1 MLKVQGL
8 RWGGVALLAALLA
21 VPEPAAAG
29 GRAASTRSDGGVSS
43 RGGSSGGGSSSGGSS
58 SGVSSR
64 SSGGSSG
71 RVAVPRSSGSGERS
85 GGGSA
90 PSSSYSGRSGGGSD
104 DTRVAVPRSGDSGY
118 DVRDRTHGRYN
129 PGRGHDRT
137 VVVGGWWVDP
147 WYYGPHWGLWSSWWW
162 PWRPAY
168 PGYGYY
174 DDYDRYGAREQ
185 GYGALDLDLWPE
197 EVEVWVDGERIGTAD
212 DFDGFP
218 SFLWLPHGTYDVAF
232 YLPGFK
238 TLARQYSIYSGVI
251 VDVEDRMERGESVH
265 PNDLASTSTVN
276 RDARI
281 QRNRERE
288 EAARAREEW
297 RERRDRREPA
307 VDDEDLPV
315 EDGRE
320 AVGRLHLRVSPG
332 DASVY
337 LDGNFVGTG
346 REVEQLSAGL
356 VLSPGT
362 HRVEVVRPG
371 YEPEEVSF
379 DSDPG
384 EALEL
389 RVDLDED

>member
-8 RWGGVALLAALLA
+8 RWWGVALLAALLA
-21 VPEPAAAG
+21 VPQVASAA

-64 SSGGSSG
+64 SSGSGSG
-71 RVAVPRSSGSGERS
+71 RVAVPRSGGERS
-85 GGGSA
+85 SGSPA
-90 PSSSYSGRSGGGSD
+90 ASASASGSRSGG
-104 DTRVAVPRSGDSGY
+104 DTRVAVPRSSGGQE
-118 DVRDRTHGRYN
+118 VRDRTQGRYQ

-137 VVVGGWWVDP
+137 VIVGGWWVDP

-162 PWRPAY
+162 PWRPVY
-168 PGYGYY
+168 RGYGYY
-174 DDYDRYGAREQ
+174 DDYGRYDGRER
-185 GYGALDLDLWPE
+185 GYGALDTDIWPE
-197 EVEVWVDGERIGTAD
+197 EAEVWVDGERIGTAD

-218 SFLWLPHGTYDVAF
+218 SFLWLPHGTYDVVF

-251 VDVEDRMERGESVH
+251 IDVEDRLERGEAIH

-276 RDARI
+276 RDARL

-297 RERRDRREPA
+297 RERRDRRAPA
-307 VDDEDLPV
+307 VEAEDLPI
-315 EDGRE
+315 EGRRSE
-320 AVGRLHLRVSPG
+320 VGRLHLRVTPG

-356 VLSPGT
+356 VLSPGA

-389 RVDLDED
+389 RVDLEED